1 MNELL
6 FIDSKIG
13 LETSATLASLGF
25 SQMDVRVLMRET
37 ATGHWTVRDE
47 QDRKGGI
54 FYTRKAALAFIRRE
68 FGNDAEIVM
77 EAAPADVTMGSV
89 GVFSTSATLVQGN
102 TTAH

>member
-1 MNELL
+1 MNEVL

-13 LETSATLASLGF
+13 IESATLAAFGL

-54 FYTRKAALAFIRRE
+54 FFTRKAALAFIRVE
-68 FGNDAEIVM
+68 FGDAEIVM
-77 EAAPADVTMGSV
+77 EAAPDEAAMGAI
-89 GVFSTSATLVQGN
+89 GVFNTTSTLVQGT

>member
-13 LETSATLASLGF
+13 LETSATLASLGY
-25 SQMDVRVLMRET
+25 SEIETRVLMRET

-54 FYTRKAALAFIRRE
+54 FYTRKAALSFIRRE
-68 FGNDAEIVM
+68 FGDAEIVM
-77 EAAPADVTMGSV
+77 EATQAETTMGV
-89 GVFSTSATLVQGN
+89 IGVFNTASTLVEGN
-102 TTAH
+102 MTAH